1 MLLIGLFFISSADS
15 ASVVL
20 GMLSQRGT
28 INPSKWMVA
37 LWGVCIAGVAAALT
51 LAGGL
56 QVMQSATILVA
67 TPFLLVLV
75 VISVNLVRE
84 LRKEPYTST
93 LDPQVRRAV
102 LAHSHQGNPA
112 NGRVLDLTSPDDTSR
127 RTPLARQ

>member
-1 MLLIGLFFISSADS
+1 MLLISLFFISSADS
-15 ASVVL
+15 ASMVL

-28 INPSKWMVA
+28 LSPARWMVA
-37 LWGVCIAGVAAALT
+37 LWGISIAGVAAALT

-75 VISVNLVRE
+75 AIGVNLVLE
-84 LRKEPYTST
+84 LRREPYTST

-102 LAHSHQGNPA
+102 LAHSHPTDMA
-112 NGRVLDLTSPDDTSR
+112 NGHVLDLTPLDETSR
-127 RTPLARQ
+127 RTSLTRH